1 MQNIESNTVSV
12 PQPQHNPTVLQQQA
26 KRSSGGLRTAA
37 ILGLALM
44 IAVVFSVGMFAG
56 WEFGNS
62 SARQGTAIVQ
72 TSTNGETVREA
83 VIAKLRQTVVQVNV
97 VTKSGTGL
105 GSGVIIDQR
114 GFIVTNNHVIDG
126 AQRIQVLLYD
136 DKELPAQ
143 LVGADPSNDLAVL
156 KVATSGIKLA
166 VAPLGDSS
174 QLRVGQDVLAIGNPL
189 GITQTVTS
197 GIVSAL
203 GRTVS
208 NIPDLIQ
215 TDAAIN
221 PGNSGGALIDLQGD
235 LVGIPTLAPIDPEFK
250 TPANGVGF
258 ALSSNLVKLIVPQ
271 LTATGMVRN

>member
-1 MQNIESNTVSV
+1 ME
-12 PQPQHNPTVLQQQA
+12 
-26 KRSSGGLRTAA
+26 
-37 ILGLALM
+37 
-44 IAVVFSVGMFAG
+44 
-56 WEFGNS
+56 
-62 SARQGTAIVQ
+62 RQG
-72 TSTNGETVREA
+72 VRWS
-83 VIAKLRQTVVQVNV
+83 LQNCDRLYQVNV

-136 DKELPAQ
+136 DKELPTQ
-143 LVGADPSNDLAVL
+143 LVGADPRDDLAVL
-156 KVATSGIKLA
+156 KVTTSEIKLT

-174 QLRVGQDVLAIGNPL
+174 KLRVGQEVLAIGNPL

-203 GRTVS
+203 RRTVS

-258 ALSSNLVKLIVPQ
+258 AISSNRVKFILPQ
-271 LTATGMVRN
+271 LVATGIVTN